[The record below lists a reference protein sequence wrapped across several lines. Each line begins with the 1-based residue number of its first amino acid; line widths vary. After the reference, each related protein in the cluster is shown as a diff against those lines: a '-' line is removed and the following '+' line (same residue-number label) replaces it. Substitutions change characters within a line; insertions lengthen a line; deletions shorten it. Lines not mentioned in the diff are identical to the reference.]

1 MNKDMTVACDS
12 GLINI
17 RVGAII
23 LKDGKFLM
31 VGNDRADYLYSV
43 GGRIKFGETAEE
55 AVVREVY
62 EETGIKMEIDRLGF
76 VNENYFYGDD
86 EMNLGKLIYE
96 ISFFFYMKVPDDFE
110 PVSSSF
116 TEDDH
121 KEYLRWVSPDDE
133 ITVYPE
139 FFKTELQHPENTVK
153 HIISDE
159 RKKVDERLW

>member
-1 MNKDMTVACDS
+1 
-12 GLINI
+12 
-17 RVGAII
+17 
-23 LKDGKFLM
+23 
-31 VGNDRADYLYSV
+31 
-43 GGRIKFGETAEE
+43 
-55 AVVREVY
+55 
-62 EETGIKMEIDRLGF
+62 MEIDRLGF

-139 FFKTELQHPENTVK
+139 FFKTELQYPENTVK

-159 RKKVDERLW
+159 RRKV